1 MKKPIALVVLV
12 LLAFAVLVSGCGG
25 SEKPTPPA
33 VKAAQIPEQAK
44 QNALP
49 PSTQS
54 ATVDIES
61 DIPHALRALTQ
72 AVRYEPIRPF
82 PYRAAPIREMLVKEL
97 EEGAVDDSFPLKPQR
112 IVAEIRAALDDAAPL
127 YRDAPEAEEARAAG
141 DRVIEAFMRD
151 VLPDASDATREL
163 AGDLVMTT
171 MSTVGKEFSEE
182 SLSAADISAYA
193 DAMAD
198 MFCAYLGNHGLGRRP
213 GR

>member
-1 MKKPIALVVLV
+1 FICSECEEA
-12 LLAFAVLVSGCGG
+12 AV
-25 SEKPTPPA
+25 
-33 VKAAQIPEQAK
+33 
-44 QNALP
+44 
-49 PSTQS
+49 
-54 ATVDIES
+54 
-61 DIPHALRALTQ
+61 
-72 AVRYEPIRPF
+72 
-82 PYRAAPIREMLVKEL
+82 
-97 EEGAVDDSFPLKPQR
+97 
-112 IVAEIRAALDDAAPL
+112 RAALDDAAPL